1 MDEVNH
7 AQGVTPAQGSATGP
21 RSDRWWYARGSDRQ
35 GPLPR
40 LALEGL
46 LANGDLPGRTLV
58 WADHLAAWTPAS
70 QLEEFRAAITAME
83 STPRAAW
90 SPTQKAWLRFLGRT
104 VDGTLWGALFEM
116 FSMSVMRTN
125 PTMSMALFVFGFAL
139 VTGATWYFLE
149 AYLLSAFGTTPGKAL
164 VGIGIRER
172 GTDDPPQW
180 GAALRRSFLV
190 LLRGQG
196 LGIPLASLI
205 ANVMAYSH
213 VSSGR
218 TASWDTRTGTEV
230 RFRRIGAGRIALAI
244 AVVVVASF
252 APQFLRLVL

>member
-7 AQGVTPAQGSATGP
+7 AQGPAPGP
-21 RSDRWWYARGSDRQ
+21 RSDRWWYAQGSQRQ

-58 WADHLAAWTPAS
+58 WADHMASWTPAQ
-70 QLEEFRAAITAME
+70 QLPELRSAVAAVAGAGH
-83 STPRAAW
+83 AAW

-116 FSMSVMRTN
+116 FSMSVMHTN
-125 PTMSMALFVFGFAL
+125 PTMSMVLFVFGFAL

-196 LGIPLASLI
+196 LGIPIASLI

-244 AVVVVASF
+244 AVVVGASL
-252 APQFLRLVL
+252 APQLLRLVL